1 MEHVS
6 TYNKSYLTTEEFEA
20 RKTLF
25 AAVDAEIREHNATDS
40 LYELGHNRFSDWTE
54 FERNRIKGHKVNPNV
69 EVKELEL
76 DANTVTPTSWD
87 WRDHNAVTAVKD
99 QGDCGSCWTFSAT
112 GALEGA
118 HAIKSGSLETFS
130 EQVVVDCFYKR
141 ESGCDG
147 GDEVEA
153 MQYFEKHYIM
163 HEKDYPYTGKKGK
176 CEYDADKATK
186 IETTS
191 THGGGRDRP
200 NSMRS
205 ALHQHGPMT
214 VAIQA
219 DIMHYKKGIF
229 DNERCGC
236 DMDHAV
242 LLVGYGEENG
252 TEYWI
257 VKNSWAADWGEDG
270 YIRFAIEKGRG
281 ICCVQDYPHY
291 PEVNM

>member
-1 MEHVS
+1 MKFMEHVS

-54 FERNRIKGHKVNPNV
+54 FERKRMKGHKVNPNV

-76 DANTVTPTSWD
+76 DDNSVTPKSWD

-99 QGDCGSCWTFSAT
+99 QGDCGSCWVFSAT
-112 GALEGA
+112 GGLEGA

-130 EQVVVDCFYKR
+130 EQMLVDCFYKT

-147 GDEVEA
+147 GDEVDA
-153 MQYFEKHYIM
+153 MQYLEKHYIM
-163 HEKDYPYTGKKGK
+163 LEKDYPYTGKKGK

-200 NSMRS
+200 NSMKS
-205 ALHQHGPMT
+205 ALHQHGPLT
-214 VAIQA
+214 VAI
-219 DIMHYKKGIF
+219 
-229 DNERCGC
+229 
-236 DMDHAV
+236 
-242 LLVGYGEENG
+242 
-252 TEYWI
+252 
-257 VKNSWAADWGEDG
+257 
-270 YIRFAIEKGRG
+270 
-281 ICCVQDYPHY
+281 
-291 PEVNM
+291 